1 MAHPTGF
8 EPVTFGFG
16 GQHSIQLSYGCTS
29 DDVAANFAAGQFKIE
44 ILPQQW
50 RLTAIRAQKISDF
63 LSTQICDLA
72 CLRGAY
78 AGNSHKILR
87 QLSSIKLL
95 IYLMNLAHPTGFE
108 PVTSAFGARCLP
120 PKSLKDNDRM
130 RPNDAKSVHLR
141 PILPRIL
148 RTF

>member
-29 DDVAANFAAGQFKIE
+29 DDVAANFAAGQCKIE
-44 ILPQQW
+44 IPPHQW

-78 AGNSHKILR
+78 AGNLHKILLR
-87 QLSSIKLL
+87 FYRIKLL

-108 PVTSAFGARCLP
+108 PVTSAFGARCLTL
-120 PKSLKDNDRM
+120 KSLKN
-130 RPNDAKSVHLR
+130 
-141 PILPRIL
+141 IG
-148 RTF
+148 